1 MSLTSGPAT
10 SHLATTLPVFHGV
23 VCAGGHTLIAPRALA
38 GASAPRAGG
47 RLSGWASARHVALE
61 YTCFHCGR
69 PLAEDK
75 CIVPALSGERPRAS
89 APGRTG
95 RLDARTAAAN
105 PFGYRSSSPSALAA
119 SKSSTRARRT
129 DVFGPAERLP
139 DARRRATRAR
149 RARRPRAAR
158 AHRPSSPRCAVE
170 SSRLPRPPRAAFFF
184 TRAGVSVPSSAR
196 AVLSR
201 AVCCC
206 RHDG

>member
-1 MSLTSGPAT
+1 MTRWKRKG
-10 SHLATTLPVFHGV
+10 
-23 VCAGGHTLIAPRALA
+23 
-38 GASAPRAGG
+38 GG
-47 RLSGWASARHVALE
+47 RERGVERR
-61 YTCFHCGR
+61 GR
-69 PLAEDK
+69 PL
-75 CIVPALSGERPRAS
+75 IVQPNCRV
-89 APGRTG
+89 RTFIQETMG
-95 RLDARTAAAN
+95 KPNLEGVTLFPMGHTDRLDARTAAAN
-105 PFGYRSSSPSALAA
+105 PFGYRSSSPSAFAA

-184 TRAGVSVPSSAR
+184 PRAGVSVPSSAR

>member
-1 MSLTSGPAT
+1 MPSRQRFARGGEAPLRDDRHRGGGCVRHADGTRCKRAGRDV
-10 SHLATTLPVFHGV
+10 TLPAHLGDDVE
-23 VCAGGHTLIAPRALA
+23 RA
-38 GASAPRAGG
+38 RAARG
-47 RLSGWASARHVALE
+47 RRRRRARVA
-61 YTCFHCGR
+61 R
-69 PLAEDK
+69 
-75 CIVPALSGERPRAS
+75 RRAS
-89 APGRTG
+89 SI
-95 RLDARTAAAN
+95 RLNRKHRFERSPHARRRFRRCELEAN

-119 SKSSTRARRT
+119 SKLSTRARRT

-184 TRAGVSVPSSAR
+184 PRAGVSVPSSAR